1 MTITHAIPLDEFPQ
15 HFRPLILAELVAS
28 GHKDIVLSIGMIRDM
43 IANPNA
49 IHDWRKLIEDYGM
62 RFVDAHAPFGRY
74 SDLNCPIQE
83 LRPAMLA
90 QKRLAIELAAAFG
103 VRTITIHVGEPGFLD
118 FSLERLHE
126 FLLESLE
133 ELLPLAEKLGVIIAI
148 ENIWFP
154 TCSSDRLLDAVKRF
168 QTPALGICYDS
179 GHANIM
185 AGKNVTDA
193 NHALWDYHQRG
204 MEPPWNDH
212 ILEDVLP
219 HVVNCHLHDND
230 GQRDLHLLPGAGT
243 VDWPHIVELLRRAPR
258 LDCVQNEAN
267 LVQNPAVTI
276 AETVETFRR
285 LFA

>member
-1 MTITHAIPLDEFPQ
+1 MTITHAVPLDEFPERY
-15 HFRPLILAELVAS
+15 RPLILAEFAEC
-28 GHKDIVLSIGMIRDM
+28 GHKEIVLSIGMIRDM
-43 IANPNA
+43 LANPNA
-49 IHDWRKLIEDYGM
+49 IHGWRNLIEGSGM
-62 RFVDAHAPFGRY
+62 KIVDAHAPFGRY
-74 SDLNCPIQE
+74 SDLNCPIPE

-90 QKRLAIELAAAFG
+90 QKRLSLELAASFG
-103 VRTITIHVGEPGFLD
+103 VRTITMHVGEPGFLD
-118 FSLERLHE
+118 VSLDRLHDY
-126 FLLESLE
+126 LLESLE
-133 ELLPLAEKLGVIIAI
+133 ELLPLAEKLGVVIAI

-193 NHALWDYHQRG
+193 NHGLWDYRQRG
-204 MEPPWNDH
+204 MEPAWNDH

-230 GQRDLHLLPGAGT
+230 GQRDLHLLPGKGT
-243 VDWPHIVELLRRAPR
+243 IDWSRIVGLLRRAPR
-258 LDCVQNEAN
+258 LDSVQNEAN
-267 LVQNPAVTI
+267 FNQDPPATI
-276 AETVETFRR
+276 AGIVETFRR